1 VVSAT
6 ALPNSSAAMRESP
19 QAVRRRVGR
28 RIRALRFLQ
37 ELSLEQLA
45 ERAKISD
52 KHLAL
57 VELSKVNVGID
68 VLTKIAAGLS
78 VSLADL
84 VDTAPSRRQ
93 VALITK
99 GDLDQFVEAG
109 RRALRLRNR
118 LVRAP
123 RRRE

>member
-6 ALPNSSAAMRESP
+6 TLPNSSAAMRESP

>member
-6 ALPNSSAAMRESP
+6 GLPNSSAAMRESP